1 MDMLTIQELKMLTG
15 TKPENTISIFLPTH
29 RSGRE
34 TEQDPIRFKN
44 LLNDA
49 EKRLLNKGVHKPD
62 VETLLKPARD
72 LLLKSDFWRHTSSGL
87 ALFLSADV
95 FKTYRLPIDFKELIV
110 ISSQFHLKP
119 LLPFFAKDG
128 HFYILSISQN
138 QIRLFEGTHHTIDE
152 IIFEDS
158 LPNLADAMNFDQF
171 SKELQFHTGSSA
183 SRGGESAG
191 MFHGHDPKDDDKK
204 RLLQWFK
211 KVDEALSSLLVN
223 EKSPLV
229 LAGVDYLIPIY
240 KDANSYP
247 YIVEKSI
254 AGNPEELTPKAIH
267 EKAWSIIAPLFEKEE
282 LEAAEKYH
290 QLKTRQ
296 LTANAIDEILFSA
309 HQGRIEILFVALGEQ
324 IWGQY
329 DLAKQQLQVHQTHQS
344 GDHDLLNIAAIQTIL
359 NGGTVYA
366 VEVNK
371 IPDGTLLATI
381 FRY

>member
-1 MDMLTIQELKMLTG
+1 MDMLTFQELKTLSE
-15 TKPENTISIFLPTH
+15 TKFDFLISIFLPTH

-49 EKRLLNKGVHKPD
+49 EKRLLDEGVRRPE
-62 VETLLKPARD
+62 VETLLRPAKD
-72 LLLKSDFWRHTSSGL
+72 LLLKSDFWRYTSDGL
-87 ALFLSADV
+87 ALFLSSDV
-95 FKTYRLPIDFKELIV
+95 FKTYRLPVLFDQIMV

-119 LLPFFAKDG
+119 LLPFFATDG

-138 QIRLFEGTHHTIDE
+138 QIRLFEGTQHTIDE
-152 IIFEDS
+152 IIFEVS
-158 LPNLADAMNFDQF
+158 LPNLAEAMNFDQF
-171 SKELQFHTGSSA
+171 SKELQFHTGASA
-183 SRGGESAG
+183 SKGGESAG
-191 MFHGHDPKDDDKK
+191 MFHGHHPKDDDKK

-229 LAGVDYLIPIY
+229 LASVDYLIPIY

-247 YIVEKSI
+247 YFVEKSI

-267 EKAWSIIAPLFEKEE
+267 EKAWSIVSPIFVKEE
-282 LEAAEKYH
+282 LEATEKYH
-290 QLKTRQ
+290 QLKTKQ
-296 LTANAIDEILFSA
+296 LTANTIDEILFSA
-309 HQGRIEILFVALGEQ
+309 HHGRIEMLFVALGEQ

-329 DLAKQQLQVHQTHQS
+329 DFEKQQLQVHLKQES
-344 GDHDLLNIAAIQTIL
+344 GDHDLLNIAALQTML

-366 VEVNK
+366 VKHEKV
-371 IPDGTLLATI
+371 PDDTLMAAI